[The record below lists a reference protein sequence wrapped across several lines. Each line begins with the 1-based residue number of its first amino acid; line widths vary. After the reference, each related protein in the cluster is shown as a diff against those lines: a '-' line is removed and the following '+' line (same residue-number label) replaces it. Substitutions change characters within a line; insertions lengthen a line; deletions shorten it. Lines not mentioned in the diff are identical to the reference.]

1 MNEPTVKRQSTRVLM
16 NVGVESRGDVQRI
29 HGTRDGLIE
38 GEKRPR
44 GERGR
49 VSSVRGGGGEVRRA
63 SLPRVRVAL
72 AHLRRRLEV
81 VAVFVFAVKG
91 KFHPGRLVASPRRP
105 PRPPRAGPYPE
116 RAQRGASPRPR
127 RWRTPRRPPR
137 EPRRRMC
144 RRHDGGVSDGDV
156 KFHLGAHRPLEE
168 TNLLRADD
176 GGAERGHGA
185 RGGDEAALH
194 ELVVELGDAHA
205 ESIAATARLHG
216 PLEHL
221 HALHLLFQLQVGNL
235 DHVSDL
241 ALAAQ
246 HRPGEHRSLALDR
259 EAVIDGE
266 QKLASLAPLVRLLYP
281 THQMRDECVHA

>member
-1 MNEPTVKRQSTRVLM
+1 M
-16 NVGVESRGDVQRI
+16 
-29 HGTRDGLIE
+29 
-38 GEKRPR
+38 
-44 GERGR
+44 
-49 VSSVRGGGGEVRRA
+49 
-63 SLPRVRVAL
+63 
-72 AHLRRRLEV
+72 
-81 VAVFVFAVKG
+81 
-91 KFHPGRLVASPRRP
+91 
-105 PRPPRAGPYPE
+105 
-116 RAQRGASPRPR
+116 
-127 RWRTPRRPPR
+127 
-137 EPRRRMC
+137 
-144 RRHDGGVSDGDV
+144 
-156 KFHLGAHRPLEE
+156 KFHLGAHCPLEE